1 MSFNNVNKILK
12 YLSNNPNSTI
22 IEISNNTDIPRDT
35 TKRVISGLKDDDI
48 IIKNSTE
55 DNYSLSNIFYQIS
68 NNKNNRTYFG
78 IKILDQHLET
88 IYYLF
93 NRIKTIWQ
101 DATGKIPT
109 KTQIYKLLVI
119 INNRLGLELPLVWY
133 KYGQIPPV
141 IFNNEENYLDYIK
154 VVDSSVLNKDKDI
167 KKIISENIH
176 FTSKELEKSQHL
188 ENELYKLKDKLLKK
202 VYSLDLDYIIDN
214 LDEFLDLTIY
224 DSELSKYKD
233 DFYSFIYNYYKLS
246 DENKE
251 KIEIKDIFIQVFNN
265 MWDIIAITNFREDIR
280 NYYIKNNMNLGN
292 VNLYFA
298 PELSVL
304 KDKLTGLMDNFYDM
318 FAITDFYNDEETQR
332 LLEKVSENNIKNYK
346 TNNRWNIYEIWL
358 ECISNHDLNIYGLL
372 KNNWEKALKGLK
384 F

>member
-346 TNNRWNIYEIWL
+346 TNNR
-358 ECISNHDLNIYGLL
+358 
-372 KNNWEKALKGLK
+372 
-384 F
+384 